1 MNVTFEEKIAV
12 YITQAEYQFAAKCVS
27 RTAMTAIQSVGD
39 EVWIKLNM
47 TPPNN
52 GPLGANNPEDSVISF

>member
-27 RTAMTAIQSVGD
+27 RAAMTAIQSVGD
-39 EVWIKLNM
+39 EVWIKVNM
-47 TPPNN
+47 TLPNKMFTW
-52 GPLGANNPEDSVISF
+52 GEQSGR